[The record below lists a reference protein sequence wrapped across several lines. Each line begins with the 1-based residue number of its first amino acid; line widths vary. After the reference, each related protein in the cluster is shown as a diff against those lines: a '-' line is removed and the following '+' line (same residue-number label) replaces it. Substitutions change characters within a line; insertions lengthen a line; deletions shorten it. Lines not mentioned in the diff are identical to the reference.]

1 MNITHKVLH
10 NTKNYENTI
19 DKRERGA
26 YTNRRVEIHKAYY
39 TIRNTDRGAENMES
53 LTVLENGAIV
63 EQRTLNADLFS
74 RWTSFIDA
82 SPKTVDTYG
91 KAIRQ
96 FLRYLS
102 DNGISQPTRETVVEY
117 RDFLKQTR
125 KPTTVQSYLAAVK
138 LFFQWTEQA
147 GLYPNVAQ
155 RVKGARIDNEH
166 KKDYLTSR
174 QVAKLLGAIDRST
187 LKGLRDYAML
197 SVMVTTGLREISIA
211 RADIGDIR
219 TAGDDTALFYQG
231 KGHEE
236 RADYVKLAE
245 PVEEAVRAY
254 LKARGETNPKA
265 PLFSSI
271 AHRNSGERMTTR
283 SISRVAKERLIAVGL
298 QSDRLTGHS
307 LRHTAATLNLLNGG
321 TVEETQQLL
330 GHANINTTL
339 IYSHA
344 LERAKNNSEKR
355 IASAIFG

>member
-1 MNITHKVLH
+1 
-10 NTKNYENTI
+10 
-19 DKRERGA
+19 
-26 YTNRRVEIHKAYY
+26 
-39 TIRNTDRGAENMES
+39 MES
-53 LTVLENGAIV
+53 LTILENTAIA
-63 EQRTLNADLFS
+63 EQRELNADLFS

-82 SPKTVDTYG
+82 SPKTIDTYG

-96 FLRYLS
+96 FLRYLAE
-102 DNGISQPTRETVVEY
+102 NGIARPTRETVVEY
-117 RDFLKQTR
+117 REYLKQDH

-138 LFFQWTEQA
+138 LFFQWTEQE

-155 RVKGARIDNEH
+155 RVKGAKIDTEH

-174 QVAKLLGAIDRST
+174 QVAKMLGAIDRST

-197 SVMVTTGLREISIA
+197 SVMVTTGLREISIV

-219 TAGDDTALFYQG
+219 AAGDDTALYYQG

-236 RADYVKLAE
+236 KADYVKLAE

-254 LKARGETNPKA
+254 LKARAETDPKA

-271 AHRNSGERMTTR
+271 ANRNTGERMTTR
-283 SISRVAKERLIAVGL
+283 SVSRVAKTRLTEVGL
-298 QSDRLTGHS
+298 SSDRLTGHS
-307 LRHTAATLNLLNGG
+307 MRHTAATLNLLNGG

-330 GHANINTTL
+330 GHKNINTTL

-344 LERAKNNSEKR
+344 LERATNNSEKR